1 MKMKMKKIIP
11 VIFAGIVLSISSC
24 GPSAEEKAKKEKEY
38 NDSIQKWTDIMMK
51 NANATLTSS
60 KDSVDAYNAKKQ
72 SEDSIAKFE
81 TNKKKK

>member
-1 MKMKMKKIIP
+1 MKMKKLFAII
-11 VIFAGIVLSISSC
+11 LSVTLLTFTSC

-38 NDSIQKWTDIMMK
+38 NDSVQKWIDIMMK

-60 KDSVDAYNAKKQ
+60 KDSVDAANAKKQ

-81 TNKKKK
+81 SDKKKK

>member
-1 MKMKMKKIIP
+1 MKKLFV
-11 VIFAGIVLSISSC
+11 VILAGATLTVTSC

-38 NDSIQKWTDIMMK
+38 NDSVQKWIDIMMK

-81 TNKKKK
+81 AGNKKK